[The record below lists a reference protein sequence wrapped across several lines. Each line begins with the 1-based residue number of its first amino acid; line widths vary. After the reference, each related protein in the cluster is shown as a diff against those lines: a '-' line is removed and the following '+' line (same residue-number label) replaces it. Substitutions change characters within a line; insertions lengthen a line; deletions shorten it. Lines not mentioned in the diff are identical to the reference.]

1 MFKKTIKFSLAVTP
15 EVDSA
20 LEEMSESA
28 HSSKSDI
35 LRKAIALMKV
45 AIQEEK
51 RGNHIGIISHGKIIN
66 QIIGIL

>member
-1 MFKKTIKFSLAVTP
+1 M
-15 EVDSA
+15 DSA

-35 LRKAIALMKV
+35 LRKAIALLKV

-51 RGNHIGIISHGKIIN
+51 RGNHIGIISHDSKVIDRIT
-66 QIIGIL
+66 GIL